1 VTVAE
6 FLNSLDLRTTRD
18 KCLAVLYY
26 KQRFEKATPLTIER
40 IRSALLT
47 ARVPKASK
55 INVSDLIAKC
65 GPYVDSEELANNR
78 RSWSVTEAGE
88 RYLLGLPSAL
98 SEIEQE
104 VSTLETLAAKIK
116 NADARE
122 YIEEANR
129 CIKVGALRAGI
140 VFVWAGAIRT
150 IQEKCIAG
158 SLSSLSASLARH
170 DPKARSVTKI
180 EDFQYIKDKNI
191 LLAAEDNGIL
201 DKAERTT
208 LSESLDLRNRCGHP
222 NKYRPGI
229 KKASSFIE
237 DVIGIVFK

>member
-1 VTVAE
+1 MTVGE
-6 FLNSLDLRTTRD
+6 FLSSLDLRTTRD

-26 KQRFEKATPLTIER
+26 QQRFEKATSVSVES
-40 IRSALLT
+40 IRSALLK
-47 ARVPKASK
+47 ARIPKASK
-55 INVSDLIAKC
+55 INVSDLISKC
-65 GPYVDSEELANNR
+65 GPYVDSEELVNNR
-78 RSWSVTEAGE
+78 RLWKVTEAGE
-88 RYLLGLPSAL
+88 RYLLSLPSAL

-104 VSTLETLAAKIK
+104 VGTLDTLAAKIK

-150 IQEKCIAG
+150 IQDKCLSG
-158 SLSSLSASLARH
+158 SLSALGTSLVRH
-170 DPKARSVTKI
+170 DPKSRNVAKI
-180 EDFQYIKDKNI
+180 EDFQYIKDKNV
-191 LLAAEDNGIL
+191 LLAAEDVGIL

-208 LSESLDLRNRCGHP
+208 LTESLDLRNRCGHP

-237 DVIGIVFK
+237 DVMGIVFK